1 MDDELLLNQPVSLSR
16 RRFGKTVFATTAA
29 ALLPT
34 SAMAKMSAVPT
45 SPLDLGIKPEGL
57 TAADWDE
64 VRAKFAN
71 LLRVYGKRLSAEE
84 RHRLIRILTTN
95 QQMLASIRSFEVQ
108 NGDPSACTLRLQ
120 TSQSF

>member
-1 MDDELLLNQPVSLSR
+1 MDAELLPNQPVSLSR

-34 SAMAKMSAVPT
+34 ATAAKMSAVPT
-45 SPLDLGIKPEGL
+45 SSLDLGIKPEGL
-57 TAADWDE
+57 TAAAWDE

-95 QQMLASIRSFEVQ
+95 QQMLVSVRSFEVQ

-120 TSQSF
+120 TS